1 VIVARGFG
9 RFAEPAR
16 LVLAVL
22 RDGPR
27 TAVHLFD
34 AVRALDGPVGPG
46 TLYAA
51 IARLER
57 RGLIEGRAG
66 SDGRRSYR
74 LTDLAIRIGAVPGG
88 AG

>member
-1 VIVARGFG
+1 MLDRSGFG
-9 RFAEPAR
+9 RFAETAR
-16 LVLAVL
+16 LVLVAL

-27 TAVHLFD
+27 QHVRLFD

-57 RGLIEGRAG
+57 GGLIEGRVG

-74 LTDLAIRIGAVPGG
+74 LTEWAVPPFTPEVP
-88 AG
+88 A